1 MFRLLAAR
9 THAHHNALTC
19 PETYSV
25 HHNALA
31 SPFRNLRVSG
41 PERNDQSA
49 VITFRATYTPVSKRA
64 GERSHKK
71 PTPKMLAFDYAFA
84 LSSDFLTTCAPL

>member
-9 THAHHNALTC
+9 THAHHNALAS
-19 PETYSV
+19 PETCV
-25 HHNALA
+25 K
-31 SPFRNLRVSG
+31 G
-41 PERNDQSA
+41 PERNDQNP

>member
-1 MFRLLAAR
+1 MLIFYLMIKVQPSLVRSLMFRLLAAR

-31 SPFRNLRVSG
+31 SPETG
-41 PERNDQSA
+41 W
-49 VITFRATYTPVSKRA
+49 RA
-64 GERSHKK
+64 
-71 PTPKMLAFDYAFA
+71 
-84 LSSDFLTTCAPL
+84 LTQKANT

>member
-1 MFRLLAAR
+1 MLIFYLMIKVQPSLVRSLMFRLLAAR

-31 SPFRNLRVSG
+31 SP
-41 PERNDQSA
+41 E
-49 VITFRATYTPVSKRA
+49 
-64 GERSHKK
+64 
-71 PTPKMLAFDYAFA
+71 
-84 LSSDFLTTCAPL
+84 TCV